1 MTTDWSNNETRAVA
15 AVLENRR
22 YYGDHWAI
30 LATHDLRTARRSW
43 WRAIWYGS
51 ARRAAFYR
59 LMGRLLTQAGDGTPV
74 IAEEM
79 FRPLLAERMRR
90 VNWTEI
96 VDRLLDRAELAE
108 ELSGRGND
116 D

>member
-1 MTTDWSNNETRAVA
+1 MTSDCSNNETRAVM

-30 LATHDLRTARRSW
+30 LAAHDLREARRSW

-59 LMGRLLTQAGDGTPV
+59 LMGRLLMQVGDGTPL
-74 IAEEM
+74 IALEM

-108 ELSGRGND
+108 EHCRRENND
-116 D
+116 